1 MVAHRL
7 LDRVGSGGTA
17 AVYRA
22 EDLVLGRNVA
32 LKLLHDCFAEDE
44 EFVERFRLEASRAA
58 GLHHRHIVSVFDRG
72 ECDGT
77 HYMTMEYVPG
87 RSLKSL
93 IRDAAPLDPAHAIGL
108 VVQLLRAAW
117 YIHGRGII
125 HRDLKPDNVIVGF
138 DGQLKLTDFGIS
150 RAGASEITQT
160 GTVLGTAQYVS
171 PEQAEGQAV
180 SAATDLYSI
189 GVILY
194 ELLTGRVPF
203 EGETVVAILLQH
215 VKERP
220 MAPSARNGAV
230 PRELDA
236 IVMQALEKRP
246 GARFADADAFIKAL
260 EHAKAALR
268 LEDTAT
274 AATKPDEIRL
284 VERAE
289 PLKETKR
296 MGLASPGAAEKHPE
310 YPPTFAEPRLSRS
323 TPMLIAFLTN
333 LRAVDPQSSSDAA
346 TDSLLDGYV
355 AWREACADVSAAY
368 ERWIRSLRRDRSL
381 AFAAYLAAL
390 EREEH
395 ASRVYERR
403 SSACGTGLWRPH
415 ADAARAAP

>member
-1 MVAHRL
+1 MNESKAPAPAALSRPTNRGRGPSAGCTGRATARYQCSPAPTQVMRGASPSAERTPRRRPFETVVDGRYRL

-17 AVYRA
+17 AVYLA

-72 ECDGT
+72 EWDGT

-108 VVQLLRAAW
+108 VVQLLRAAR

-150 RAGASEITQT
+150 RAGASQITQT

-171 PEQAEGQAV
+171 PEQAEGHAV

-203 EGETVVAILLQH
+203 EG
-215 VKERP
+215 RP
-220 MAPSARNGAV
+220 LSPSCWRTSRSGRWPRAR
-230 PRELDA
+230 
-236 IVMQALEKRP
+236 
-246 GARFADADAFIKAL
+246 
-260 EHAKAALR
+260 
-268 LEDTAT
+268 AT
-274 AATKPDEIRL
+274 APC
-284 VERAE
+284 RA
-289 PLKETKR
+289 
-296 MGLASPGAAEKHPE
+296 S
-310 YPPTFAEPRLSRS
+310 S
-323 TPMLIAFLTN
+323 T
-333 LRAVDPQSSSDAA
+333 QS
-346 TDSLLDGYV
+346 
-355 AWREACADVSAAY
+355 
-368 ERWIRSLRRDRSL
+368 
-381 AFAAYLAAL
+381 
-390 EREEH
+390 
-395 ASRVYERR
+395 
-403 SSACGTGLWRPH
+403 
-415 ADAARAAP
+415 